1 MVGMNGYHVFYQSK
15 DNDDKFEEINY
26 LIQIASILF
35 WKKNEGKMIL
45 YCNSKYLDFIKKW
58 GIDTLYDEINTECLD
73 NILYKE
79 YLNKY
84 WSFCKI
90 EAAFDIS
97 KKDSDFVIIDTDLWI
112 HEPVNIDSSLQF
124 IGYHPEQ
131 PLDHPG
137 NPYIDAHNFM
147 NKEDLQNFDWSI
159 IPINCAFL
167 YLNSKE
173 LVSEWHKWSLKI
185 IQNNKDNEKKN
196 ISADTIFIEQRML
209 PSLVN
214 KLGMKL
220 GTLIPNVYQP
230 HIKSDNIGSEWIPK
244 IGFDVMNQYMTW
256 NVKHV
261 WGLKKMYDDP
271 NIRNLVIDT
280 VTGSLDK
287 NFIDWR
293 NDLTNLLDKVEEC
306 YSR

>member
-1 MVGMNGYHVFYQSK
+1 MDV
-15 DNDDKFEEINY
+15 
-26 LIQIASILF
+26 
-35 WKKNEGKMIL
+35 
-45 YCNSKYLDFIKKW
+45 
-58 GIDTLYDEINTECLD
+58 
-73 NILYKE
+73 
-79 YLNKY
+79 
-84 WSFCKI
+84 
-90 EAAFDIS
+90 
-97 KKDSDFVIIDTDLWI
+97 
-112 HEPVNIDSSLQF
+112 
-124 IGYHPEQ
+124 
-131 PLDHPG
+131 
-137 NPYIDAHNFM
+137 
-147 NKEDLQNFDWSI
+147 EDLQNFDWSI

-173 LVSEWHKWSLKI
+173 LVSEWYKWSLKI

-230 HIKSDNIGSEWIPK
+230 HIKSDSIGSEWIPK
-244 IGFDVMNQYMTW
+244 IGFDAKNQYITW

>member
-112 HEPVNIDSSLQF
+112 HEPVTIDSSLQF

-131 PLDHPG
+131 KLDHPE
-137 NPYIDAHNFM
+137 NPYIDPNNFM

-173 LVSEWHKWSLKI
+173 LVSEWYTLSCDYHNIDDTPSILPNLENFKEHRHDQSIFSLLTKKYNMFSSRDLSNSVYI
-185 IQNNKDNEKKN
+185 IRNRSGE
-196 ISADTIFIEQRML
+196 S
-209 PSLVN
+209 
-214 KLGMKL
+214 
-220 GTLIPNVYQP
+220 
-230 HIKSDNIGSEWIPK
+230 K
-244 IGFDVMNQYMTW
+244 IGIS
-256 NVKHV
+256 
-261 WGLKKMYDDP
+261 
-271 NIRNLVIDT
+271 NI
-280 VTGSLDK
+280 
-287 NFIDWR
+287 
-293 NDLTNLLDKVEEC
+293 
-306 YSR
+306 